1 MKKLFLIVA
10 LALSISVANAWNR
23 RADEGVVLLAEKHL
37 TAEAKAMLNK
47 YLGDSYLDDVHYL
60 YDLEERNAASYTKSI
75 HYLHLDKNL
84 QPAKVEGN
92 NVLVEIESAMQVVRN
107 HKSQSKEVVATAL
120 RTVINLMCDIH
131 NLSNVRIEG
140 VPHSSLDFKFTW
152 YKGDVGKRKATAKI
166 SWAKFW
172 DAYSNWHT
180 GFSGSLWAE
189 DLELSLGS
197 KRAEFSKGSLND
209 WASEIGG
216 VANGLYARINPEYEM
231 TRRERN
237 ELENLS
243 CEMMARAGYRL
254 AVLLNEAVK

>member
-1 MKKLFLIVA
+1 MKKIFLIVA
-10 LALSISVANAWNR
+10 LALSVSVANAWNR
-23 RADEGVVLLAEKHL
+23 RADEGVVVLAEKHL
-37 TAEAKAMLNK
+37 TAEVKTMLNK
-47 YLGDSYLDDVHYL
+47 YLGDSYFDDVQYL
-60 YDLEERNAASYTKSI
+60 YDLESRNAASYTKSI
-75 HYLHLDKNL
+75 HCLHLDKDL
-84 QPAKVEGN
+84 KPAKVEGN
-92 NVLVEIESAMQVVRN
+92 NALVEIESAMQVIRN
-107 HKSQSKEVVATAL
+107 HKSQSKEVVTTAL

-140 VPHSSLDFKFTW
+140 VPHSYHDFKFTW
-152 YKGDVGKRKATAKI
+152 YKGDAGKRKTTAKI
-166 SWAKFW
+166 SWSKYW

-189 DLELSLGS
+189 DLELNLGG

-216 VANGLYARINPEYEM
+216 VANELYARINPEYVM

-237 ELENLS
+237 ELEVLG

-254 AVLLNEAVK
+254 AVLLNNAAK